1 MNIRGDPRNFER
13 WVKSKH
19 FTEPEDIKT
28 ANFILALLEFGRDN
42 NCIDEIVE
50 YLDEGIE
57 KQ

>member
-1 MNIRGDPRNFER
+1 MNIRGDPRVFKR
-13 WVKSKH
+13 WVKAQH
-19 FTEPEDIKT
+19 YADPEYIKT

-42 NCIDEIVE
+42 DCLDEIVE